1 MAWLIKARATMFI
14 EERPG
19 FIYLGEDTLVIP
31 RILDSDWKGFIK
43 RVNELYK
50 EETAKQNDNGIGDD
64 IVTLE

>member
-31 RILDSDWKGFIK
+31 RVSCNGWKEFVNK
-43 RVNELYK
+43 VNELYK
-50 EETAKQNDNGIGDD
+50 EYTSNIDGKSWNIEP
-64 IVTLE
+64 LE